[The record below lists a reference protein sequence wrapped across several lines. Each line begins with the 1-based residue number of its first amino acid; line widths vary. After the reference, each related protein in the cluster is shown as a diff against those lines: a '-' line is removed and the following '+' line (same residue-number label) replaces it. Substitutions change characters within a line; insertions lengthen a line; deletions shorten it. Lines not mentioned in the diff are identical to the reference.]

1 MPEGDISGIL
11 FFAPEKMQVWDKEI
25 CDPAFINNDE
35 QTLNNEC
42 FPKMNWWDAGAGL
55 NADPVRPTACS
66 NLCDDNCIFKDSDDG
81 KVTQMHFFFYPIDII
96 HCPKDS
102 YGNESK
108 LYCRNG
114 FDFKWGGS
122 SGGNGYGGSSG
133 GDGYGGSRGGGYG
146 GSSGGGYGGSSAGS
160 GYGGSSGGGHGA
172 SKKKSGYGG
181 SSGGGY
187 GASKK
192 KSGYGGSSGGSG
204 YGASKKKSGYGG
216 SSGGGY

>member
-122 SGGNGYGGSSG
+122 SGGNGYGGGSG
-133 GDGYGGSRGGGYG
+133 GRYG

-160 GYGGSSGGGHGA
+160 GYGGSSGGG
-172 SKKKSGYGG
+172 YGG

-192 KSGYGGSSGGSG
+192 GSGYGASKKGSGYGGSSGGSG
-204 YGASKKKSGYGG
+204 YGGRKG
-216 SSGGGY
+216 SSY